1 LTVSP
6 QIKAGKKEMVMD
18 KIKLPVIY
26 DPELFHIR
34 DADGEFV
41 GLMNVELEISDAA
54 LHRRGNQIA
63 DAINTAADLSRQVA
77 VLIEALEHPRAI
89 TRIVYAKD
97 QVWID
102 FYANSSRAIL
112 HYRERKGDWLH
123 DNTVSSDWESP
134 RKWKEF
140 RSIAE
145 AFAFLKTKSQS
156 PSQVQTHTRR

>member
-1 LTVSP
+1 
-6 QIKAGKKEMVMD
+6 MD

-77 VLIEALEHPRAI
+77 VLSRQECSDNL
-89 TRIVYAKD
+89 AK
-97 QVWID
+97 
-102 FYANSSRAIL
+102 
-112 HYRERKGDWLH
+112 KGY
-123 DNTVSSDWESP
+123 TPE
-134 RKWKEF
+134 
-140 RSIAE
+140 
-145 AFAFLKTKSQS
+145 
-156 PSQVQTHTRR
+156 